1 MREYQAVETKHDD
14 SPIGGDISIHPA
26 FAQIVASRVSGD
38 TYLYGSEFKHN
49 HYVTISICKSQLRRD
64 LSNDYHYGHDEMIEV
79 ALSEA
84 QWATFVSSMNQGSG
98 VCCTLQRK
106 DNEMIPQ
113 LPETPNMKKQFKAE
127 ANETLASATKQLKR
141 LSEQIKESGLSK
153 KKQSALIMTL
163 EHASRGFGSS
173 MKFVVDQF
181 GEHVENTL
189 ESAKIEVEAY
199 LTSAI
204 NRAGV
209 DALKG
214 KTPIQ
219 IEGGASKRN
228 QGEVEA

>member
-1 MREYQAVETKHDD
+1 MLNYEDVKTHHDE
-14 SPIGGDISIHPA
+14 SPMGGDISTHPS
-26 FAQIVASRVSGD
+26 FAQIAASRVSGG
-38 TYLYGSEFKHN
+38 TYLYGSEFKHD
-49 HYVTISICKSQLRRD
+49 HYVTISISKSQLRRG
-64 LSNDYHYGHDEMIEV
+64 LSNNYYYGHDEMIEV

-98 VCCTLQRK
+98 VCCTLQRLDRK
-106 DNEMIPQ
+106 MIPQ
-113 LPETPNMKKQFKAE
+113 LPEIPSMKKQFKVE
-127 ANETLASATKQLKR
+127 ADETLASATKQLKR

-153 KKQSALIMTL
+153 KKQSALLMTL

-173 MKFVVDQF
+173 MKFVSDQF

-209 DALKG
+209 DALQG
-214 KTPIQ
+214 QTPIR
-219 IEGGASKRN
+219 IGEGS
-228 QGEVEA
+228 